1 MKIALIGGAGLIGHN
16 IALRMK
22 DHEVLV
28 VDSLS
33 VNNKFTV
40 TNPAYHA
47 MIDERLALLRHADIP
62 LMTIDARDYHQL
74 SNMLGHFKPDTIV
87 HLAAV
92 AHIDRANKDP
102 FNTFD
107 HNLRT
112 LENALDVA
120 VAVGAS
126 HFVFFSSSTAYGD
139 FQKATVDETEACRPR
154 GIYGSL
160 KFAGELITR
169 AYGDVSGLP
178 WTIVRPC
185 ALYGPRC
192 VSGRVTQKFIEN
204 ARAGKPLHIDGD
216 GQGRHD
222 FTFIEDLIN
231 GVERILTTEAAKG
244 EVFNITGG
252 NARSIKELA
261 DIVTARYPVEVTYG
275 EPDPEKPSRGTMS
288 NEKARRLLGY
298 QPRHTLEVGMSHYMD
313 WYEIGSKLSVAPIV
327 GRGPVKITS

>member
-22 DHEVLV
+22 GLGHDVLI

-40 TNPAYHA
+40 TNPAYHS

-62 LMTIDARDYHQL
+62 LMAMDARDYQQL
-74 SNMLGHFKPDTIV
+74 SHLLGAFKPDTIV

-92 AHIDRANKDP
+92 AHIDRSNKDP

-112 LENALDVA
+112 LENALDIA
-120 VAVGAS
+120 VAVEAS

-139 FQKATVDETEACRPR
+139 FQKEVVDETEPCNPR

-160 KFAGELITR
+160 KYAGELLTR
-169 AYGDVSGLP
+169 AYGDVRGLS
-178 WTIVRPC
+178 WTIIRPC
-185 ALYGPRC
+185 ALYGSRC

-204 ARAGKPLHIDGD
+204 ARAGQPLHVDGD
-216 GQGRHD
+216 GQGKHD
-222 FTFIEDLIN
+222 FTYIGDLIN
-231 GVERILTTEAAKG
+231 GVERVLTKDAAKG

-252 NARSIKELA
+252 NARSIQDLA

-288 NEKARRLLGY
+288 NAKAYDLLGY
-298 QPRHTLEVGMSHYMD
+298 TPKFDLETGMAQYMN
-313 WYEIGSKLSVAPIV
+313 WYDDGQIKATG
-327 GRGPVKITS
+327 

>member
-1 MKIALIGGAGLIGHN
+1 MKISLIGGAGLIGHN

-22 DHEVLV
+22 SLGHDVLV

-40 TNPAYHA
+40 TNPAYHV
-47 MIDERLALLRHADIP
+47 MIDERLALLRAADIP
-62 LMTIDARDYHQL
+62 LMAVDARDYQQL
-74 SNMLGHFKPDTIV
+74 SHLLGSFKPDTIV

-92 AHIDRANKDP
+92 AHIDRSNKDP

-120 VAVGAS
+120 VSVGTS

-139 FQKATVDETEACRPR
+139 FQKATVDETEPCNPR

-160 KFAGELITR
+160 KYAGELITR
-169 AYGDVSGLP
+169 AYGDVRGLP
-178 WTIVRPC
+178 WTIIRPC

-192 VSGRVTQKFIEN
+192 VSGRVTQKFIEM
-204 ARAGKPLHIDGD
+204 ARAGTPLHVDGD
-216 GQGRHD
+216 GSGKHD
-222 FTFIEDLIN
+222 FTFIEDLVN
-231 GVERILTTEAAKG
+231 GVERVLTVDAAKG
-244 EVFNITGG
+244 EIFNITGG
-252 NARSIKELA
+252 HARSIQELA
-261 DIVTARYPVEVTYG
+261 DIVTARYPVEVNYG

-288 NEKARRLLGY
+288 NEKARNLLGY
-298 QPRHTLEVGMSHYMD
+298 IPQFDLETGMQLYMN
-313 WYEIGSKLSVAPIV
+313 WYDDGSLKAT
-327 GRGPVKITS
+327 G